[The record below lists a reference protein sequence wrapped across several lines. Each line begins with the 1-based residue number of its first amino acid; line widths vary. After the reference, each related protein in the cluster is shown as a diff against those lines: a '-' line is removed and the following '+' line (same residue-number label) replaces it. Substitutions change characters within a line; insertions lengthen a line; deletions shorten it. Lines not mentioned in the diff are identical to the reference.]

1 MKVWISLLSTLLIGI
16 ILSYFFLDYNWT
28 IHQMGENSESN
39 GFLIVVAVSILIYVV
54 WTKIERK
61 KE

>member
-1 MKVWISLLSTLLIGI
+1 MKVWISLLITLSIGI

-28 IHQMGENSESN
+28 INQMGENSESN
-39 GFLIVVAVSILIYVV
+39 GFLIVFAASILIYAV

-61 KE
+61 KG

>member
-1 MKVWISLLSTLLIGI
+1 MKVWISLLSTLLMGI

-28 IHQMGENSESN
+28 VNQMGENSESN
-39 GFLIVVAVSILIYVV
+39 GFLIVVAVSFVIYVV

-61 KE
+61 KR